1 MWFSKKLVFSLPL
14 LVYWLALNYFVFG
27 GFLQSPQKC
36 LKLIENVVSIEVV
49 VVVVEVV
56 LSAML
61 FQVQNQLPG
70 YKQYLEKQWI
80 FNCTNYITKKVETI
94 KIKKKTTK

>member
-1 MWFSKKLVFSLPL
+1 
-14 LVYWLALNYFVFG
+14 VFG
-27 GFLQSPQKC
+27 RFLQSPQKC

-70 YKQYLEKQWI
+70 YKQYLEKQ
-80 FNCTNYITKKVETI
+80 
-94 KIKKKTTK
+94 